1 MSGFDWNRHHA
12 DQERKERRKAA
23 VFSTVTY
30 VAILAACVFLVA
42 FQEVTPPPG
51 EQFVAVG
58 MADFGNVEQA
68 GGDRETETPSEE
80 VEEVIEQEVSES
92 TGGGGPV
99 EAVETQE
106 ASEVDV
112 PTQEEVETPTE
123 VEDPDPD
130 PRFPRPLQRVQPD
143 VQQQRRR
150 RFRRPAAC
158 TGNSGAEDGKIE
170 GAGVVSGLATGEL
183 LDGGKMIGDPTLDRK
198 PTEEGIVRMKV
209 YVDKSGKVTEA
220 KFDPEFS
227 TTSNNRL
234 VQLAKEAALTAT
246 FESHPIKP
254 TRIGWIQFNRSN
266 ERLAGPASKPN
277 PRGDLLRTGL
287 TA

>member
-42 FQEVTPPPG
+42 FQEITPPPG

-58 MADFGNVEQA
+58 MADFGNVEEA

-80 VEEVIEQEVSES
+80 VEEVIEQEVSKS
-92 TGGGGPV
+92 TVEEVAPV
-99 EAVETQE
+99 EAIETQE
-106 ASEVDV
+106 VSDVDV
-112 PTQEEVETPTE
+112 PTQEEPVETPTE
-123 VEDPDPD
+123 VEDPDPEPEISQD
-130 PRFPRPLQRVQPD
+130 LSNALSQMFNNSGGGGSEG
-143 VQQQRRR
+143 QQQG
-150 RFRRPAAC
+150 
-158 TGNSGAEDGKIE
+158 TGNAGVEDGKIE

-183 LDGGKMIGDPTLDRK
+183 ADGGKMIGDPTLDRK
-198 PTEEGIVRMKV
+198 PTAEGVVRMKV

-220 KFDPEFS
+220 RFDPENS
-227 TTSNNRL
+227 TTSNNQL

-254 TRIGWIQFNRSN
+254 TRIGWIQFNFKL
-266 ERLAGPASKPN
+266 E
-277 PRGDLLRTGL
+277 
-287 TA
+287 

>member
-12 DQERKERRKAA
+12 EEERKERRKAA
-23 VFSTVTY
+23 ALSAVTY
-30 VAILAACVFLVA
+30 VAIFAACVFFVA

-58 MADFGNVEQA
+58 MADFGNTEEA
-68 GGDRETETPSEE
+68 GGDRETETPSEL

-92 TGGGGPV
+92 TTEEVAPV

-106 ASEVDV
+106 TSEVDM
-112 PTQEEVETPTE
+112 PTQEEVAEVPTE
-123 VEDPDPD
+123 VEDPDPE
-130 PRFPRPLQRVQPD
+130 PEISQELSNAFSQMLSNSGGGGSEG
-143 VQQQRRR
+143 QQQGV
-150 RFRRPAAC
+150 
-158 TGNSGAEDGKIE
+158 GNAGADDGKIE

-183 LDGGKMIGDPTLDRK
+183 LDGGKMIGDPTLERK

-209 YVDKSGKVTEA
+209 YVDKTGKVTEA
-220 KFDPEFS
+220 KFDPENS

-234 VQLAKEAALTAT
+234 VQLAKEAALTAM

-254 TRIGWIQFNRSN
+254 TRIGWIQFNFKL
-266 ERLAGPASKPN
+266 E
-277 PRGDLLRTGL
+277 
-287 TA
+287 